1 MPDPA
6 RHRVSSVSSTSPL
19 PLILSLPLAVG
30 TGLAIPVQGRITGAL
45 GAELDDGLAA
55 AVVSFTVG
63 LAVMVV
69 VTLVLPGGRAGF
81 RRVAPALRERR
92 FPRWYLLAG
101 CLGAFM
107 VLSQGLTVAQIGI
120 ALFIVATVAGT
131 SLSGLL
137 VDRMGLGPAGRK
149 AITARRIASAALTLV
164 AVVWAA
170 SPKVSVDAGGLWL
183 LLVLLPLAAG
193 FLRSFQ
199 QAMNGTASVHYGTP
213 LTATLINFAAGSLA
227 LWMAWLVKAAV
238 AGTGNPLPPEW
249 WYYLAGPMGCMF
261 VIFANVLVRS
271 LGVLLAGIGMIA
283 GQLLGSLALDAWF
296 PVPGTL
302 LAPATVLGTLLAM
315 AALLLATVPTPRWAA
330 GLRNRAAEPSGTGAA
345 PRP

>member
-6 RHRVSSVSSTSPL
+6 RHKVSSVSSTSPL

-55 AVVSFTVG
+55 AVVSFSVG

-69 VTLVLPGGRAGF
+69 VTLVLPGGRAGI
-81 RRVAPALRERR
+81 RRIAPALRERR

-107 VLSQGLTVAQIGI
+107 VLSQGLTVSQIGI

-164 AVVWAA
+164 AVAWAA
-170 SPKVSVDAGGLWL
+170 SPKFSVDAGGLWL

-199 QAMNGTASVHYGTP
+199 QAMNGTATVHYGTP

-238 AGTGNPLPPEW
+238 AGTGNPLPSEW

-261 VIFANVLVRS
+261 VIFANILVRS

-296 PVPGTL
+296 PVPGTQ
-302 LAPATVLGTLLAM
+302 LAAATVLGTLLAM
-315 AALLLATVPTPRWAA
+315 AALLLATVPAPHRRA
-330 GLRNRAAEPSGTGAA
+330 GLRSPAAEPSGTGAA